1 METQTEAGEAPVPAT
16 TVTPA
21 TEAPATALETETPAA
36 DAPEDALQAETPA
49 AEAPEDALET
59 EAPAAQSPEPELT
72 AAQIKKRAKKAGQKA
87 RKAAGV
93 VVQPPK
99 AKQPVKTAAGTER
112 KQPSQTK
119 EPTKSKQELK
129 AEARK
134 AERDAVA
141 SAVADQRRLDIQNL
155 AAPLAVALTK
165 VKQPDTTKLGQRI
178 KSRIKRLETVEK
190 SLSQH
195 AETASVQLA
204 TFIQE
209 CSELLA
215 EAGAPPVGAPVVP
228 ETPEQRADRQM
239 AELKG
244 NVDKVFKESAWTGG
258 AWGGRFDV
266 EVSSTDALIRERITD
281 FYGQNVKEIPG
292 HAGKTWPN
300 KRKGT
305 VVKYYVTATSKTP
318 GIAYD
323 ISAHAFE
330 PGIPAPKTVLVLHI
344 PEKRIP
350 EPRQEPKK

>member
-21 TEAPATALETETPAA
+21 TEAHRAA
-36 DAPEDALQAETPA
+36 AGTLQAETPA
-49 AEAPEDALET
+49 AEAPEDALEIRGT
-59 EAPAAQSPEPELT
+59 RGPES
-72 AAQIKKRAKKAGQKA
+72 RAGADRSADQEAGQEGGA
-87 RKAAGV
+87 EGQEGGWGGRCAAEG
-93 VVQPPK
+93 
-99 AKQPVKTAAGTER
+99 KTAGKDRRRHQAQ

-244 NVDKVFKESAWTGG
+244 NVDKVFKESPWTGG

-292 HAGKTWPN
+292 ARRKDVAGQ
-300 KRKGT
+300 REKGR
-305 VVKYYVTATSKTP
+305 S
-318 GIAYD
+318 
-323 ISAHAFE
+323 
-330 PGIPAPKTVLVLHI
+330 
-344 PEKRIP
+344 
-350 EPRQEPKK
+350 